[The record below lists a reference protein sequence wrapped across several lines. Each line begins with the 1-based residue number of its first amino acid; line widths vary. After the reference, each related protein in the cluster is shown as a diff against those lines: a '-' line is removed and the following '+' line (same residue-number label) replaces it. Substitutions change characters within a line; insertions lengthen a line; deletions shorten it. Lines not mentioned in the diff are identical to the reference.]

1 MQISKAE
8 SVDMKRF
15 QLLTVKDK
23 ILSNTLKNS
32 NKFFLFSVGIFV
44 FMGIMVGIFVIIIL
58 LMGCDK
64 ENLELKEGYILEDIQ
79 NSLMNSNWKQE
90 TLKILN
96 HYIRGLEI
104 ATDEKI
110 KKMVN
115 KHCEYM
121 KIYGKNGRKT
131 IYLSKK
137 IDKEIQ
143 KIYNKKFL

>member
-1 MQISKAE
+1 
-8 SVDMKRF
+8 
-15 QLLTVKDK
+15 
-23 ILSNTLKNS
+23 
-32 NKFFLFSVGIFV
+32 
-44 FMGIMVGIFVIIIL
+44 
-58 LMGCDK
+58 
-64 ENLELKEGYILEDIQ
+64 
-79 NSLMNSNWKQE
+79 MNSNWKQE

-115 KHCEYM
+115 KHCEYK
-121 KIYGKNGRKT
+121 KIYGENGRKT

-137 IDKEIQ
+137 IDKKIQ

>member
-1 MQISKAE
+1 
-8 SVDMKRF
+8 MK
-15 QLLTVKDK
+15 
-23 ILSNTLKNS
+23 
-32 NKFFLFSVGIFV
+32 
-44 FMGIMVGIFVIIIL
+44 
-58 LMGCDK
+58 K
-64 ENLELKEGYILEDIQ
+64 EVAIDILEDIQ

-104 ATDEKI
+104 AKDEKI

-115 KHCEYM
+115 KHCEYK
-121 KIYGKNGRKT
+121 KIYGENGRKT

-137 IDKEIQ
+137 IDKKIQ

>member
-1 MQISKAE
+1 
-8 SVDMKRF
+8 MK
-15 QLLTVKDK
+15 
-23 ILSNTLKNS
+23 
-32 NKFFLFSVGIFV
+32 
-44 FMGIMVGIFVIIIL
+44 
-58 LMGCDK
+58 K
-64 ENLELKEGYILEDIQ
+64 EVAIDILEDIQ

-115 KHCEYM
+115 KHCEYK
-121 KIYGKNGRKT
+121 KIYGENGRKT

>member
-1 MQISKAE
+1 
-8 SVDMKRF
+8 MK
-15 QLLTVKDK
+15 
-23 ILSNTLKNS
+23 
-32 NKFFLFSVGIFV
+32 
-44 FMGIMVGIFVIIIL
+44 
-58 LMGCDK
+58 K
-64 ENLELKEGYILEDIQ
+64 EVAIDILEDIQ
-79 NSLMNSNWKQE
+79 NSLMSSNWKQE

-115 KHCEYM
+115 KHCEYK
-121 KIYGKNGRKT
+121 KIYGENGRKT

>member
-1 MQISKAE
+1 
-8 SVDMKRF
+8 MKKE
-15 QLLTVKDK
+15 VAID
-23 ILSNTLKNS
+23 
-32 NKFFLFSVGIFV
+32 
-44 FMGIMVGIFVIIIL
+44 II
-58 LMGCDK
+58 K
-64 ENLELKEGYILEDIQ
+64 DIQ
-79 NSLMNSNWKQE
+79 NSIMNSNWKQE

-115 KHCEYM
+115 KHCEYK
-121 KIYGKNGRKT
+121 KIYGENGRKT